1 MVESRTPARHHPS
14 PVNPIQEPNLILN
27 ALREGLG
34 RAIAFVDVITRP
46 NPLQRAPELQ
56 RQVEAQARDLSLYQ
70 FYACPFCIKTRR
82 ALHRLNLPVET
93 RDAQHD
99 PVHRA
104 ALEDG
109 GGKVQVPC
117 LRIDGQGDTRWLY
130 ESKEIIAYLDHRF
143 AKPEGTA

>member
-1 MVESRTPARHHPS
+1 M
-14 PVNPIQEPNLILN
+14 ILN

-34 RAIAFVDVITRP
+34 RVIVFIDWATRP
-46 NPLQRAPELQ
+46 KPVQRTP
-56 RQVEAQARDLSLYQ
+56 EAQRVVATAALDLSLYQ

-93 RDAQHD
+93 RDAQGD

-104 ALEDG
+104 ALEAG

-117 LRIDGQGDTRWLY
+117 LRIDEGGQARWLY
-130 ESKEIIAYLDHRF
+130 ESKAIIAYLEERF
-143 AKPEGTA
+143 GVPGTAA

>member
-1 MVESRTPARHHPS
+1 MRARLIPTLI
-14 PVNPIQEPNLILN
+14 PIQEPNLILN

-34 RAIAFVDVITRP
+34 RAIAFVDYITRP
-46 NPLQRAPELQ
+46 KPLQRAPELQ

-82 ALHRLNLPVET
+82 ALHRLNLPVEI

-99 PVHRA
+99 PGHRA
-104 ALEDG
+104 ALEAG

-117 LRIDGQGDTRWLY
+117 LRIDVGGDTRWLY
-130 ESKEIIAYLDHRF
+130 ESNEIIAYLEQRF
-143 AKPEGTA
+143 ARPETTA

>member
-1 MVESRTPARHHPS
+1 
-14 PVNPIQEPNLILN
+14 LILN

-34 RAIAFVDVITRP
+34 RAIAFVDCITRP
-46 NPLQRAPELQ
+46 KPLQRAPELQ

-99 PVHRA
+99 PVHRS
-104 ALEDG
+104 ALEAG

-117 LRIDGQGDTRWLY
+117 LRIDGQGDSRWLY
-130 ESKEIIAYLDHRF
+130 ESKEIVAYLEQRF
-143 AKPEGTA
+143 GRSDAAA

>member
-1 MVESRTPARHHPS
+1 MRTPLTQIPI
-14 PVNPIQEPNLILN
+14 PIQEPILILN
-27 ALREGLG
+27 VLREGLG

-46 NPLQRAPELQ
+46 KPLQRAPELQ
-56 RQVEAQARDLSLYQ
+56 RQVEAQAGDLSLYQ

-104 ALEDG
+104 ALEAG

-130 ESKEIIAYLDHRF
+130 ESKQIIAYLEQRF
-143 AKPEGTA
+143 GKPGAAT

>member
-1 MVESRTPARHHPS
+1 MRTPLPQI
-14 PVNPIQEPNLILN
+14 PIPIQEPILILN

-46 NPLQRAPELQ
+46 KPLQRAPELQ
-56 RQVEAQARDLSLYQ
+56 RQVEVQARDLSLYQ

-130 ESKEIIAYLDHRF
+130 ESKEIVAYLDQRF
-143 AKPEGTA
+143 GKPEAAT

>member
-1 MVESRTPARHHPS
+1 MGSLLI
-14 PVNPIQEPNLILN
+14 PVLIPIQEPHLILN

-34 RAIAFVDVITRP
+34 RAIAFVDYITRP
-46 NPLQRAPELQ
+46 KPLQRAPELQ
-56 RQVEAQARDLSLYQ
+56 RQVEAQVRDLSLYQ

-104 ALEDG
+104 ALEAG

-117 LRIDGQGDTRWLY
+117 LRIDGQGDSRWLY
-130 ESKEIIAYLDHRF
+130 ESKEIIAYLDQRF
-143 AKPEGTA
+143 GKPEAAA